1 MNHGVYSKIQCAR
14 RTMSAFPSNADIGR
28 CKRNAC
34 QGPIVLKKSKMPPQ
48 RDLRESELIADFRRR
63 CPLKAG
69 EKATEGIRSCRS
81 GPPRPKAESAP
92 AVLKKLVPTPQRN
105 FQHNRPKSDLARCP
119 TRVRYARKR
128 TWRSMPEGDRA
139 RTTASGAK
147 WGNRTRSRCSDPV
160 DAKSD

>member
-34 QGPIVLKKSKMPPQ
+34 QGPIVLKKSKIPPH

-69 EKATEGIRSCRS
+69 EKATEGIRSRRS
-81 GPPRPKAESAP
+81 GPPRPKAESGPVA
-92 AVLKKLVPTPQRN
+92 LKKLIPTPQRT
-105 FQHNRPKSDLARCP
+105 FSTQSASSRHRQLIYFIGFCAGVRKSPRRCP
-119 TRVRYARKR
+119 V
-128 TWRSMPEGDRA
+128 WRSKRERRRA
-139 RTTASGAK
+139 AAHRPIGVFPAV
-147 WGNRTRSRCSDPV
+147 P
-160 DAKSD
+160 